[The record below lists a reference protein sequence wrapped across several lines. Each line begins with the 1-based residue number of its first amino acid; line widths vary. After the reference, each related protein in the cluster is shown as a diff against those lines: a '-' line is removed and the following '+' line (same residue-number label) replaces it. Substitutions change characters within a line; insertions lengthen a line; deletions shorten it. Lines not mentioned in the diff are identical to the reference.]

1 MEWITGGI
9 TAAKGFLASGVEAG
23 VKYSNRKDMAMVYSQ
38 APCRVAGVFTR
49 NVVKAAPVIWDRQV
63 VNSGHEVQ
71 AVVVNTGIANACT
84 GQQGFDC
91 CRKTAEAVG
100 ETLGLASEDVLIGS
114 TGVIGMQLPVDRI
127 AAAEKKWF
135 WAVCARDPA

>member
-71 AVVVNTGIANACT
+71 AVVVNRTC
-84 GQQGFDC
+84 
-91 CRKTAEAVG
+91 
-100 ETLGLASEDVLIGS
+100 
-114 TGVIGMQLPVDRI
+114 
-127 AAAEKKWF
+127 
-135 WAVCARDPA
+135 